1 MRVLVTVGIFPPD
14 IGGPATFVPKIA
26 KYFQDELNYE
36 IEILT
41 LSDNKNSNI
50 NDDFSV
56 KRIDRNLPIIYRWIK
71 TIFTIYK
78 MGKNKDLIFVNGLG
92 TETTIANI
100 FLKKKIIRKI
110 VGDPVWERAYSK
122 AKISESFDEFQD
134 NKNYGFSI
142 SLQKKMRSFS
152 IKKSDIVVTPSKH
165 LKNFILN
172 LGFKNKIEIINNG
185 VFIPEENTNIFTNDQ
200 INITIVSRLVSH
212 KNIKK
217 IIRAISDLND
227 PLIYLNIIGDGPE
240 LNQLQK
246 ISLESNNKDNII
258 FHGKLNRDDIN
269 HIFLKSDIY
278 IQASNYEGLPH
289 SLLEAMSY
297 GIPVLCTPVGEC
309 KEILGN
315 EDRGYILDLPVS
327 KNNIKSKISQII
339 GEKDIANK
347 KGERGKDFINEKYNL
362 TNSFNLYKNLFTRLL
377 EEEYK

>member
-1 MRVLVTVGIFPPD
+1 MTVGIFPPD

-56 KRIDRNLPIIYRWIK
+56 KRIDRNLPIIYRWLK

-78 MGKNKDLIFVNGLG
+78 LGKNKDLIFVNGLG
-92 TETTIANI
+92 TEATIANI
-100 FLKKKIIRKI
+100 FLNKKIIRKI

-122 AKISESFDEFQD
+122 AKISESFDEFQV
-134 NKNYGFSI
+134 KNYGFSI
-142 SLQKKMRSFS
+142 SLQKKVRSFS

-212 KNIKK
+212 KNIEK
-217 IIRAISDLND
+217 IIKAISDLND

-258 FHGKLNRDDIN
+258 FHGKLNRDEFN
-269 HIFLKSDIY
+269 HIFLNSDIY

-289 SLLEAMSY
+289 SLLAAMSY

-327 KNNIKSKISQII
+327 KNNIKSKISEII
-339 GEKDIANK
+339 GEKNIANK

>member
-1 MRVLVTVGIFPPD
+1 MTVGIFPPD

-56 KRIDRNLPIIYRWIK
+56 KRIDRNLPIIYRWLK

-78 MGKNKDLIFVNGLG
+78 LGKNKDLIFVNGLG

-122 AKISESFDEFQD
+122 AKISESFDEFQV
-134 NKNYGFSI
+134 KNYGFSI
-142 SLQKKMRSFS
+142 SLQKKVRSFS
-152 IKKSDIVVTPSKH
+152 IKKSDIVVTPSQH
-165 LKNFILN
+165 LKDFILN

-246 ISLESNNKDNII
+246 ISLESNNKDNTI

-315 EDRGYILDLPVS
+315 EDRGYVLDLPVS
-327 KNNIKSKISQII
+327 KDNIKSKINEIVN
-339 GEKDIANK
+339 EKNVATI
-347 KGERGKDFINEKYNL
+347 KGQEGRDFISEKYNL
-362 TNSFNLYKNLFTRLL
+362 ANTFNLYKNLFIKLL
-377 EEEYK
+377 EEEDK

>member
-56 KRIDRNLPIIYRWIK
+56 KRIDRNLPIIYRWLK

-78 MGKNKDLIFVNGLG
+78 LGKNKDLIFVNGLG
-92 TETTIANI
+92 TEATIANI

-122 AKISESFDEFQD
+122 AKISESFDEFQV
-134 NKNYGFSI
+134 KNYGFSI
-142 SLQKKMRSFS
+142 SLQKKVRSFS

-212 KNIKK
+212 KNIEK
-217 IIRAISDLND
+217 IIKAISDLNS
-227 PLIYLNIIGDGPE
+227 PLINLNIIGDGPE

-327 KNNIKSKISQII
+327 KNNIKSKISEII
-339 GEKDIANK
+339 GEKNIANK

>member
-1 MRVLVTVGIFPPD
+1 MRILVTVGIFPPD

-50 NDDFSV
+50 NNDFSV
-56 KRIDRNLPIIYRWIK
+56 KRIDRNLPIIYRWLK

-78 MGKNKDLIFVNGLG
+78 LGKNKDLIFVNGLG
-92 TETTIANI
+92 TEATIANI
-100 FLKKKIIRKI
+100 FLNKKIIRKI
-110 VGDPVWERAYSK
+110 VGDPVWERAYNK
-122 AKISESFDEFQD
+122 AKISESFDEFQV
-134 NKNYGFSI
+134 KNYGFSI
-142 SLQKKMRSFS
+142 SFQKKVRSFS
-152 IKKSDIVVTPSKH
+152 IKKSDIVVTPSQH

-212 KNIKK
+212 KNIEK
-217 IIRAISDLND
+217 IIKAISDLNS
-227 PLIYLNIIGDGPE
+227 PLINLNIIGDGPE

-258 FHGKLNRDDIN
+258 FHGKLNRDEID
-269 HIFLKSDIY
+269 HIFLNSDIY

-347 KGERGKDFINEKYNL
+347 KGEKGKDFINEKYNL

>member
-56 KRIDRNLPIIYRWIK
+56 KRIDRNLPIIYRWLK

-122 AKISESFDEFQD
+122 AKISESFDEFQV
-134 NKNYGFSI
+134 KNYGFSI
-142 SLQKKMRSFS
+142 SLQKKVRSFS

-212 KNIKK
+212 KNIEK
-217 IIRAISDLND
+217 IIKAISDLNS
-227 PLIYLNIIGDGPE
+227 PLINLNIIGDGPE

-258 FHGKLNRDDIN
+258 FHGKLNRDEID
-269 HIFLKSDIY
+269 HIFLNSDIY

-362 TNSFNLYKNLFTRLL
+362 TNSFNLYKNLFKRLL

>member
-1 MRVLVTVGIFPPD
+1 MTVGIFPPD

-56 KRIDRNLPIIYRWIK
+56 KRIDRNLPIIYRWLK

-78 MGKNKDLIFVNGLG
+78 LGKNKDLIFVNGLG
-92 TETTIANI
+92 TEATIANI
-100 FLKKKIIRKI
+100 FLNKKIIRKI

-122 AKISESFDEFQD
+122 AKISESFDEFQV
-134 NKNYGFSI
+134 KNYGFSI
-142 SLQKKMRSFS
+142 SLQKKVRSFS
-152 IKKSDIVVTPSKH
+152 IKKSDIVVTPSQH

-212 KNIKK
+212 KNIEK
-217 IIRAISDLND
+217 IIKAISDLNS
-227 PLIYLNIIGDGPE
+227 PLINLNIIGDGPE

-258 FHGKLNRDDIN
+258 FHGKLNRDEIN

-327 KNNIKSKISQII
+327 KNNIKSKISEII

>member
-1 MRVLVTVGIFPPD
+1 MTVGIFPPD

-50 NDDFSV
+50 NDDYSV
-56 KRIDRNLPIIYRWIK
+56 KRIDRNLPIIYRWLK

-78 MGKNKDLIFVNGLG
+78 LGKNKDLIFVNGLG

-122 AKISESFDEFQD
+122 AKISESFDEFQV
-134 NKNYGFSI
+134 KNYGFSI
-142 SLQKKMRSFS
+142 SLQKKVRSFS
-152 IKKSDIVVTPSKH
+152 IKKSDIVVTPSQH

-200 INITIVSRLVSH
+200 ISITIVSRLVSH
-212 KNIKK
+212 KNIEK
-217 IIRAISDLND
+217 IIKAISDLNS
-227 PLIYLNIIGDGPE
+227 PLINLNIIGDGPE

-258 FHGKLNRDDIN
+258 FHGKLNRDEIN

-327 KNNIKSKISQII
+327 KSNIKSKISEII
-339 GEKDIANK
+339 GEKNIANK

>member
-1 MRVLVTVGIFPPD
+1 MTVGIFPPD

-50 NDDFSV
+50 NDDYSV
-56 KRIDRNLPIIYRWIK
+56 KRIDRNLPIIYRWLK

-78 MGKNKDLIFVNGLG
+78 LGKNKDLIFVNGLG
-92 TETTIANI
+92 TEATIANI

-122 AKISESFDEFQD
+122 AKISESFDEFQV
-134 NKNYGFSI
+134 KNYGFSI
-142 SLQKKMRSFS
+142 SLQKKVRSFS
-152 IKKSDIVVTPSKH
+152 IKKSDIVVTPSQH

-212 KNIKK
+212 KNIEK
-217 IIRAISDLND
+217 IIKAISDLNS
-227 PLIYLNIIGDGPE
+227 PLINLNIIGDGPE

-327 KNNIKSKISQII
+327 KNNIKSKISEII
-339 GEKDIANK
+339 GEKNIANK

>member
-56 KRIDRNLPIIYRWIK
+56 KRIDRNLPIIYRWLK

-78 MGKNKDLIFVNGLG
+78 LGKNKDLIFVNGLG

-110 VGDPVWERAYSK
+110 VGDPVWERTYSK
-122 AKISESFDEFQD
+122 AKISESFDEFQV
-134 NKNYGFSI
+134 KNYGFSI
-142 SLQKKMRSFS
+142 SLQKKVRSFS

-240 LNQLQK
+240 LNQLQR

-327 KNNIKSKISQII
+327 KNNIKSKIIEI
-339 GEKDIANK
+339 TGEKNIANK
-347 KGERGKDFINEKYNL
+347 KGERGKDFINENYNL

>member
-1 MRVLVTVGIFPPD
+1 MTVGIFPPD

-56 KRIDRNLPIIYRWIK
+56 KRIDRNLPIIYRWLK

-78 MGKNKDLIFVNGLG
+78 LGKNKDLIFVNGLG

-122 AKISESFDEFQD
+122 AKISESFDEFQV
-134 NKNYGFSI
+134 KNYGFSI
-142 SLQKKMRSFS
+142 SLQKKVRSFS

-327 KNNIKSKISQII
+327 KNNIKSKISEII
-339 GEKDIANK
+339 GEKNIANI

>member
-56 KRIDRNLPIIYRWIK
+56 KRIDRNLPIIYRWLK

-78 MGKNKDLIFVNGLG
+78 LGKNKDLIFVNGLG

-122 AKISESFDEFQD
+122 AKISESFDEFQV
-134 NKNYGFSI
+134 KNYGFSI
-142 SLQKKMRSFS
+142 SLQKKVRSFS

-212 KNIKK
+212 KNIEK

-258 FHGKLNRDDIN
+258 FHGKLNRDEIN
-269 HIFLKSDIY
+269 HIFLNSDIY

-327 KNNIKSKISQII
+327 KNNIKSKISEII
-339 GEKDIANK
+339 GEKNIANK

>member
-56 KRIDRNLPIIYRWIK
+56 KRIDRNLPIIYRWLK

-78 MGKNKDLIFVNGLG
+78 LGKNKDLIFVNGLG
-92 TETTIANI
+92 TEATIANI

-122 AKISESFDEFQD
+122 AKISESFDEFQV
-134 NKNYGFSI
+134 KNYGFSI
-142 SLQKKMRSFS
+142 SLQKKVRSFS
-152 IKKSDIVVTPSKH
+152 IKKTDIVVTPSQH

-185 VFIPEENTNIFTNDQ
+185 VLIPEENTNIFTNDQ

-212 KNIKK
+212 KNIEK
-217 IIRAISDLND
+217 IIKAISDLNS
-227 PLIYLNIIGDGPE
+227 PLINLNIIGDGPE

-258 FHGKLNRDDIN
+258 FHGKLNRDEID
-269 HIFLKSDIY
+269 HIFLNSDIY
-278 IQASNYEGLPH
+278 VQASNYEGLPH

>member
-56 KRIDRNLPIIYRWIK
+56 KRIDRNLPIIYRWLK

-78 MGKNKDLIFVNGLG
+78 LGKNKDLIFVNGLG
-92 TETTIANI
+92 TEATIANI

-122 AKISESFDEFQD
+122 AKISESFDEFQV
-134 NKNYGFSI
+134 KNYGFSI
-142 SLQKKMRSFS
+142 SLQKKVRSFS
-152 IKKSDIVVTPSKH
+152 IKKSDIVVTPSQH

-212 KNIKK
+212 KNIEK
-217 IIRAISDLND
+217 IIRAISDLNN

-258 FHGKLNRDDIN
+258 FHGKLNRDEIN
-269 HIFLKSDIY
+269 HIFLNSDIY

-327 KNNIKSKISQII
+327 KNNIKSKISEII
-339 GEKDIANK
+339 GEKNIANK

>member
-56 KRIDRNLPIIYRWIK
+56 KRIDRNLPIIYRWLK

-78 MGKNKDLIFVNGLG
+78 LGKNKDLIFVNGLG
-92 TETTIANI
+92 TEATIANI

-122 AKISESFDEFQD
+122 AKISESFDEFQV
-134 NKNYGFSI
+134 KNYGFSI
-142 SLQKKMRSFS
+142 SLQKKVRSFS
-152 IKKSDIVVTPSKH
+152 IKKSDIVVTPSQH

-212 KNIKK
+212 KNIEK
-217 IIRAISDLND
+217 IIKAISDLNN
-227 PLIYLNIIGDGPE
+227 PLINLNIIGDGPE

-269 HIFLKSDIY
+269 HIFLNSDIY

-327 KNNIKSKISQII
+327 KNNIKSKISEII
-339 GEKDIANK
+339 GEKNIANK

>member
-1 MRVLVTVGIFPPD
+1 MTVGIFPPD

-50 NDDFSV
+50 KDDFSV
-56 KRIDRNLPIIYRWIK
+56 KRIDRNLPIIYRWLK

-78 MGKNKDLIFVNGLG
+78 LGKNKDLIFVNGLG
-92 TETTIANI
+92 TEATIANI

-122 AKISESFDEFQD
+122 AKISESFDEFQV
-134 NKNYGFSI
+134 KNYGFSI
-142 SLQKKMRSFS
+142 SLQKKVRSFS
-152 IKKSDIVVTPSKH
+152 IKKTDIVVTPSQH

-185 VFIPEENTNIFTNDQ
+185 VLIPEENTNIFTNDQ

-212 KNIKK
+212 KNIEK
-217 IIRAISDLND
+217 IIKAISDLNS
-227 PLIYLNIIGDGPE
+227 PLINLNIIGDGPE

-258 FHGKLNRDDIN
+258 FHGKLNRDEID
-269 HIFLKSDIY
+269 HIFLNSDIY

-327 KNNIKSKISQII
+327 KNNIKSKINQII

>member
-56 KRIDRNLPIIYRWIK
+56 KRIDRNLPIIYRWLK

-78 MGKNKDLIFVNGLG
+78 LGKNKDLIFVNGLG
-92 TETTIANI
+92 TEATIANI
-100 FLKKKIIRKI
+100 FLNKKIIRKI

-122 AKISESFDEFQD
+122 AKISESFDEFQV
-134 NKNYGFSI
+134 KNYGFSI
-142 SLQKKMRSFS
+142 SLQKKVRSFS

-212 KNIKK
+212 KNIEK
-217 IIRAISDLND
+217 IIKAISDLNS
-227 PLIYLNIIGDGPE
+227 PLINLNIIGDGPE

-327 KNNIKSKISQII
+327 KNNIKSKISEII
-339 GEKDIANK
+339 GEKNIANK

>member
-56 KRIDRNLPIIYRWIK
+56 KRIDRNLPIIYRWLK

-78 MGKNKDLIFVNGLG
+78 LGKNKDLIFVNGLG

-122 AKISESFDEFQD
+122 AKISESFDEFQV
-134 NKNYGFSI
+134 KNYGFSI
-142 SLQKKMRSFS
+142 SLQKKVRSFS
-152 IKKSDIVVTPSKH
+152 IKKSDIVVTPSQH

-185 VFIPEENTNIFTNDQ
+185 VLIPEENTNIFTNDQ

-212 KNIKK
+212 KNIEK
-217 IIRAISDLND
+217 IIKAISDLNS
-227 PLIYLNIIGDGPE
+227 PLINLNIIGDGPE

-258 FHGKLNRDDIN
+258 FHGKLDRDEID
-269 HIFLKSDIY
+269 HIFLNSDIY

-327 KNNIKSKISQII
+327 KNNIKSKISEII
-339 GEKDIANK
+339 GEKDVANK

>member
-1 MRVLVTVGIFPPD
+1 MTVGIFPPD

-56 KRIDRNLPIIYRWIK
+56 KRIDRNLPIIYRWLK

-78 MGKNKDLIFVNGLG
+78 LGKNKDLIFVNGLG

-122 AKISESFDEFQD
+122 AKISESFDEFQV
-134 NKNYGFSI
+134 KNYGFSI
-142 SLQKKMRSFS
+142 SLQKKVRSFS

-258 FHGKLNRDDIN
+258 FHGKLNRDEIN
-269 HIFLKSDIY
+269 HIFLNSDIY

-327 KNNIKSKISQII
+327 KNNITSKISEII
-339 GEKDIANK
+339 GEKNIANK

>member
-56 KRIDRNLPIIYRWIK
+56 KRIDRNLPIIYRWLK

-78 MGKNKDLIFVNGLG
+78 LGKNKDLIFVNGLG
-92 TETTIANI
+92 TEATIANI
-100 FLKKKIIRKI
+100 FLNKKIIRKI

-122 AKISESFDEFQD
+122 AKISESFDEFQV
-134 NKNYGFSI
+134 KNYGFSI
-142 SLQKKMRSFS
+142 SLQKKVRSFS
-152 IKKSDIVVTPSKH
+152 IKKSDIVVTPSQH

-327 KNNIKSKISQII
+327 KNNIKSKISEII
-339 GEKDIANK
+339 GEKNIANK
-347 KGERGKDFINEKYNL
+347 KGEKGKAFVTEKYNL

>member
-56 KRIDRNLPIIYRWIK
+56 KRIDRNLPIIYRWLK

-78 MGKNKDLIFVNGLG
+78 LGKNKDLIFVNGLG

-122 AKISESFDEFQD
+122 AKISESFDEFQV
-134 NKNYGFSI
+134 KNYGFSI
-142 SLQKKMRSFS
+142 SLQKKVRSFS
-152 IKKSDIVVTPSKH
+152 IKKTDIVVTPSQH

-185 VFIPEENTNIFTNDQ
+185 VLIPEENTNIFTNDQ

-212 KNIKK
+212 KNIEK
-217 IIRAISDLND
+217 IIKAISDLNS
-227 PLIYLNIIGDGPE
+227 PLINLNIIGDGPE

-258 FHGKLNRDDIN
+258 FHGKLNRDEIN
-269 HIFLKSDIY
+269 HIFLNSDIY

-315 EDRGYILDLPVS
+315 ENRGYILDLPVS
-327 KNNIKSKISQII
+327 KNNIKSKISEII

>member
-36 IEILT
+36 IDILT
-41 LSDNKNSNI
+41 LSDSKNLKI
-50 NDDFSV
+50 KDDFSV
-56 KRIDRNLPIIYRWIK
+56 KRINRNLPIIYRWLK

-78 MGKNKDLIFVNGLG
+78 LGKNKDLIFVNGLG

-122 AKISESFDEFQD
+122 AKISESFDEFQV
-134 NKNYGFSI
+134 KNYGFSI
-142 SLQKKMRSFS
+142 SLQKKVRSFS

-327 KNNIKSKISQII
+327 KNNIKSKISEII

>member
-1 MRVLVTVGIFPPD
+1 MRILVTVGIFPPD

-56 KRIDRNLPIIYRWIK
+56 KRIDRNLPIIYRWLK

-78 MGKNKDLIFVNGLG
+78 LGKNKDLIFVNGLG

-122 AKISESFDEFQD
+122 AKISESFDEFQV
-134 NKNYGFSI
+134 KNYGFSI
-142 SLQKKMRSFS
+142 SLQKKVRSFS

>member
-1 MRVLVTVGIFPPD
+1 MTVGIFPPD

-41 LSDNKNSNI
+41 LSDSKNSNI

-56 KRIDRNLPIIYRWIK
+56 KRIDRNLPIIYRWLK

-78 MGKNKDLIFVNGLG
+78 LGKNKDLIFVNGLG
-92 TETTIANI
+92 TEATIANI

-122 AKISESFDEFQD
+122 AKISESFDEFQV
-134 NKNYGFSI
+134 KNYGFSI
-142 SLQKKMRSFS
+142 SLQKKVRSFS
-152 IKKSDIVVTPSKH
+152 IKKSDIVITPSQH

-185 VFIPEENTNIFTNDQ
+185 VFIPKENTNIFTNDQ

-212 KNIKK
+212 KNIEK
-217 IIRAISDLND
+217 IIKAISDLNS
-227 PLIYLNIIGDGPE
+227 PLINLNIIGDGPE

-246 ISLESNNKDNII
+246 ISLESNIKDNII
-258 FHGKLNRDDIN
+258 FHGKLNRDEIN
-269 HIFLKSDIY
+269 HIFLNSDIY

-327 KNNIKSKISQII
+327 KNNIKSKISEII

-347 KGERGKDFINEKYNL
+347 KGEKGKDFINEKYNL

>member
-56 KRIDRNLPIIYRWIK
+56 KRIDRNLPIIYRWLK

-78 MGKNKDLIFVNGLG
+78 LGKNKDLIFVNGLG
-92 TETTIANI
+92 TEATIANI

-122 AKISESFDEFQD
+122 AKISESFDEFQV
-134 NKNYGFSI
+134 KNYGFSI
-142 SLQKKMRSFS
+142 SLQKKVRSFS

-212 KNIKK
+212 KNIEK
-217 IIRAISDLND
+217 IIKAISDLNS
-227 PLIYLNIIGDGPE
+227 PLINLNIIGDGPE

-339 GEKDIANK
+339 GEKNIANK

>member
-56 KRIDRNLPIIYRWIK
+56 KRIDRNLPIIYRWLK

-78 MGKNKDLIFVNGLG
+78 LGKNKDLIFVNGLG

-134 NKNYGFSI
+134 KNYGFSI
-142 SLQKKMRSFS
+142 SLQKKVRSFS

-258 FHGKLNRDDIN
+258 FHGKLNRNDIN

-327 KNNIKSKISQII
+327 KNNIKSKISEII
-339 GEKDIANK
+339 GEKNIANK

>member
-56 KRIDRNLPIIYRWIK
+56 KRIDRNLPIIYRWLK

-78 MGKNKDLIFVNGLG
+78 LGKNKDLIFVNGLG

-122 AKISESFDEFQD
+122 AKISESFDEFQV
-134 NKNYGFSI
+134 KNYGFSI
-142 SLQKKMRSFS
+142 SLQKKVRSFS

-212 KNIKK
+212 KNIEK

-258 FHGKLNRDDIN
+258 FHGKLNRDEID
-269 HIFLKSDIY
+269 HIFLNSDVY

>member
-41 LSDNKNSNI
+41 LSDNKNLNI

-56 KRIDRNLPIIYRWIK
+56 KRIDRNLPIIYRWLK

-78 MGKNKDLIFVNGLG
+78 LGKNKDLIFVNGLG
-92 TETTIANI
+92 TEATIANI

-122 AKISESFDEFQD
+122 AKISESFDEFQV
-134 NKNYGFSI
+134 KNYGFSI
-142 SLQKKMRSFS
+142 SLQKKVRSFS
-152 IKKSDIVVTPSKH
+152 IKKSDIVVTPSQH

-212 KNIKK
+212 KNIEK
-217 IIRAISDLND
+217 IIRAISDLNS
-227 PLIYLNIIGDGPE
+227 PLINLNIIGDGPE

-258 FHGKLNRDDIN
+258 FHGKLNRDEIN
-269 HIFLKSDIY
+269 HIFLNSDIY

-327 KNNIKSKISQII
+327 KNNIKSKISEII
-339 GEKDIANK
+339 GEKNIANK

>member
-1 MRVLVTVGIFPPD
+1 MRILVTVGIFPPD

-56 KRIDRNLPIIYRWIK
+56 KRIDRNLPIIYRWLK

-78 MGKNKDLIFVNGLG
+78 LGKNKDLIFVNGLG
-92 TETTIANI
+92 TEATIANI

-122 AKISESFDEFQD
+122 AKISESFDEFQV
-134 NKNYGFSI
+134 KNYGFSI
-142 SLQKKMRSFS
+142 SLQKKVRSFS
-152 IKKSDIVVTPSKH
+152 IKKSDIVVTPSQH

-327 KNNIKSKISQII
+327 KNNIKSKISEII
-339 GEKDIANK
+339 GEKNIANK

>member
-1 MRVLVTVGIFPPD
+1 MTVGIFPPD

-56 KRIDRNLPIIYRWIK
+56 KRIDRNLPIIYRWLK

-78 MGKNKDLIFVNGLG
+78 LGKNKDLIFVNGLG

-122 AKISESFDEFQD
+122 AKISESFDEFQV
-134 NKNYGFSI
+134 KNYGFSI
-142 SLQKKMRSFS
+142 SLQKKVRSFS
-152 IKKSDIVVTPSKH
+152 IKKSDIVVTPSQH

-269 HIFLKSDIY
+269 HIFLNSDIY

-327 KNNIKSKISQII
+327 KNNIKSKISEII
-339 GEKDIANK
+339 GEKNIANK

>member
-56 KRIDRNLPIIYRWIK
+56 KRIDRNLPIIYRWLK

-78 MGKNKDLIFVNGLG
+78 LGKNKDLIFVNGLG
-92 TETTIANI
+92 TEATIANI

-122 AKISESFDEFQD
+122 AKISESFDEFQV
-134 NKNYGFSI
+134 KNYGFSI
-142 SLQKKMRSFS
+142 SLQKKVRSFS
-152 IKKSDIVVTPSKH
+152 IKKSDIVVTPSQH

-212 KNIKK
+212 KNIEK

-327 KNNIKSKISQII
+327 KNNIKSKISEII
-339 GEKDIANK
+339 GEKNIANK

>member
-1 MRVLVTVGIFPPD
+1 MTVGIFPPD

-56 KRIDRNLPIIYRWIK
+56 KRIDRNLPIIYRWLK

-78 MGKNKDLIFVNGLG
+78 LGKNKDLIFVNGLG

-122 AKISESFDEFQD
+122 AKISESFDEFQV
-134 NKNYGFSI
+134 KNYGFSI
-142 SLQKKMRSFS
+142 SLQKKVRSFS

-212 KNIKK
+212 KNIEK
-217 IIRAISDLND
+217 IIKAISDLNS
-227 PLIYLNIIGDGPE
+227 PLINLNIIGDGPE

-258 FHGKLNRDDIN
+258 FHGKLNRDGID
-269 HIFLKSDIY
+269 HIFLNSDIY

>member
-26 KYFQDELNYE
+26 NYFQNELNYE
-36 IEILT
+36 IDIIT
-41 LSDNKNSNI
+41 LSDSKNLDI
-50 NDDFSV
+50 EDKFFV
-56 KRIDRNLPIIYRWIK
+56 KRIDRKLPIIYRWLK

-78 MGKNKDLIFVNGLG
+78 LGKNKDLIFVNGLG

-110 VGDPVWERAYSK
+110 VGDPVWERAYNK
-122 AKISESFDEFQD
+122 GKVSENFDEFQVR
-134 NKNYGFSI
+134 NYGLSI
-142 SLQKKMRSFS
+142 SLQKKIRSFS
-152 IKKSDIVVTPSKH
+152 IKNSDLVITPSQH

-172 LGFKNKIEIINNG
+172 LGFQNKIETINNG
-185 VFIPEENTNIFTNDQ
+185 INIPEESAEKFTNDQ
-200 INITIVSRLVSH
+200 TNITIVSRLVTH
-212 KNIKK
+212 KNIEK
-217 IIRAISDLND
+217 IIAAISDLNNS
-227 PLIYLNIIGDGPE
+227 LIKLNIIGDGPE
-240 LNQLQK
+240 LNKLQSMALRTNHK
-246 ISLESNNKDNII
+246 ENII

-269 HIFLKSDIY
+269 NILLNSDIY

-327 KNNIKSKISQII
+327 KNNIKSKINEII
-339 GEKDIANK
+339 GEKNIANK

>member
-56 KRIDRNLPIIYRWIK
+56 KRIDRNLPIIYRWLK

-78 MGKNKDLIFVNGLG
+78 LGKNKDLIFVNGLG
-92 TETTIANI
+92 TEATIANI

-122 AKISESFDEFQD
+122 AKISESFDEFQV
-134 NKNYGFSI
+134 KNYGFSI
-142 SLQKKMRSFS
+142 SLQKKVRSFS
-152 IKKSDIVVTPSKH
+152 IKKSDIVVTPSQH

-217 IIRAISDLND
+217 IIRAISDLNN

-258 FHGKLNRDDIN
+258 FHGKLNRDEIN
-269 HIFLKSDIY
+269 HIFLNSDIY

-327 KNNIKSKISQII
+327 KNNIKSKISEII
-339 GEKDIANK
+339 GEKNIANK

-377 EEEYK
+377 EEKY

>member
-1 MRVLVTVGIFPPD
+1 MTVGIFPPD

-56 KRIDRNLPIIYRWIK
+56 KRIDRNLPIIYRWLK

-78 MGKNKDLIFVNGLG
+78 LGKNKDLIFVNGLG
-92 TETTIANI
+92 TEATIANI

-122 AKISESFDEFQD
+122 AKISESFDEFQV
-134 NKNYGFSI
+134 KNYGFSI
-142 SLQKKMRSFS
+142 SFQKKVRSFS
-152 IKKSDIVVTPSKH
+152 IKKSDIVVTPSQH

-258 FHGKLNRDDIN
+258 FHGKLNRDEIN
-269 HIFLKSDIY
+269 HIFLNSDIY

-327 KNNIKSKISQII
+327 KNNIKSKISQVI

>member
-14 IGGPATFVPKIA
+14 IGGPATFVPKIT

-56 KRIDRNLPIIYRWIK
+56 KRIDRNLPIIYRWLK

-78 MGKNKDLIFVNGLG
+78 LGKNKDLIFVNGLG

-122 AKISESFDEFQD
+122 AKISENFDEFQV
-134 NKNYGFSI
+134 KNYGFSI
-142 SLQKKMRSFS
+142 SLQKKVRSFS

-240 LNQLQK
+240 LNQLQR

-327 KNNIKSKISQII
+327 KNNIKSKIIEII
-339 GEKDIANK
+339 GEKNIANK

>member
-41 LSDNKNSNI
+41 LSDNKKSNI
-50 NDDFSV
+50 NADFSMQ
-56 KRIDRNLPIIYRWIK
+56 RIDRNLPIIYRWLK

-78 MGKNKDLIFVNGLG
+78 LGKNKDLIFVNGLG

-122 AKISESFDEFQD
+122 AKISESFDEFQV
-134 NKNYGFSI
+134 KNYGFSI
-142 SLQKKMRSFS
+142 SFQKKVRSFS
-152 IKKSDIVVTPSKH
+152 IKKSDIVVTPSQH

-327 KNNIKSKISQII
+327 KNNIKSKISEII

>member
-50 NDDFSV
+50 NDNFSV
-56 KRIDRNLPIIYRWIK
+56 KRIDRNLPIIYRWLK

-78 MGKNKDLIFVNGLG
+78 LGKNKDLIFVNGLG

-110 VGDPVWERAYSK
+110 VGDPVWERTYSK
-122 AKISESFDEFQD
+122 AKISESFDEFQV
-134 NKNYGFSI
+134 KNYGFSI
-142 SLQKKMRSFS
+142 SLQKKVRSFS

-200 INITIVSRLVSH
+200 INITVVSRLVSH

-315 EDRGYILDLPVS
+315 EDRGYILDLPVT
-327 KNNIKSKISQII
+327 KNNIKSKISEII
-339 GEKDIANK
+339 GEKNIANK

>member
-56 KRIDRNLPIIYRWIK
+56 KRIDRNLPIINRWLK

-78 MGKNKDLIFVNGLG
+78 LGKNKDLIFVNGLG
-92 TETTIANI
+92 TEATIANI

-122 AKISESFDEFQD
+122 AKISESFDEFQV
-134 NKNYGFSI
+134 KNYGFSI
-142 SLQKKMRSFS
+142 SLQKKVRSFS
-152 IKKSDIVVTPSKH
+152 IKKSDIVVTPSQH

-212 KNIKK
+212 KNIEK
-217 IIRAISDLND
+217 IIKAISDLNS
-227 PLIYLNIIGDGPE
+227 PLINLNIIGDGPE

-258 FHGKLNRDDIN
+258 FHGKLNRDEIN
-269 HIFLKSDIY
+269 HIFLNSDIY

-327 KNNIKSKISQII
+327 KNNIKSKISEII
-339 GEKDIANK
+339 GEKNIANK

-362 TNSFNLYKNLFTRLL
+362 TSSFNLYKNLFTRLL